1 MLKLF
6 RQTLSSGVLR
16 WVRPRKL
23 VEAVYNSCRI
33 VAEKFNGSSGITN
46 TTYDSTCI
54 RPMYKIVSVPLG
66 NIHKSTLV
74 AGIDAVSG
82 SDKAGNDTN
91 FFVFGLPKGVV
102 AVGKAPD
109 AEMGVLYKDFVVHG
123 DGYIFKSNP
132 EHLGVVDNRTGEPT
146 IHFCCVGGEASVK
159 DQPQF
164 KAIYNNTRSS
174 LVINAVDAV
183 TDSALCLAGVSNVPV
198 NATAGVSTIVGNM
211 REISTA
217 WSEGDTN
224 YIEVGGSIYQ
234 CPREFRISVD
244 SSVEEVGNG
253 VPVTTDHINSTLVFP
268 IRDSWY
274 WVDNRRIGC
283 DLLPNSLYEEYPELV
298 KGASVYN
305 QLATLL
311 LQRGIVTIDITHS
324 SSTDGKTI
332 SKYIPLTNSVH
343 FVKHIDIDLTPSANA
358 AGISNKVDT
367 LYILYC
373 NGGDNRVMPAQSCN
387 ELLHN
392 VAEGR
397 GSIRV
402 TSCVNTGSV
411 LYAISTNSTCYG
423 SRITQSSK
431 IYGIVAVIG
440 GKTPSEDVVY
450 SYKNINNEPFGA
462 GLEVIVTALI

>member
-6 RQTLSSGVLR
+6 RQTLSSGSLR
-16 WVRPRKL
+16 WVRPRRL

-33 VAEKFNGSSGITN
+33 VAEKFNGRSGITN

-54 RPMYKIVSVPLG
+54 RPMYKVVSVSLS
-66 NIHKSTLV
+66 NVHKSTLV
-74 AGIDAVSG
+74 AGIDAVSE
-82 SDKAGNDTN
+82 SDTAGNDTN
-91 FFVFGLPKGVV
+91 FFVIGLPKGVV

-109 AEMGVLYKDFVVHG
+109 AEMGVLYKDFAAHG
-123 DGYIFKSNP
+123 DGYIFKHNP
-132 EHLGVVDNRTGEPT
+132 EYFGVVDNRTGESA

-164 KAIYNNTRSS
+164 KAIYNNTSSS
-174 LVINAVDAV
+174 LVINTVDAV

-198 NATAGVSTIVGNM
+198 NAAAGVSTIVGNIGVI
-211 REISTA
+211 RNE
-217 WSEGDTN
+217 WREGDTN

-234 CPREFRISVD
+234 CPGKFRISVD
-244 SSVEEVGNG
+244 SNIEGTSNG
-253 VPVTTDHINSTLVFP
+253 VPVTSDHINSTLVFP

-274 WVDNRRIGC
+274 WVDNRRIGRE
-283 DLLPNSLYEEYPELV
+283 LLPDSLYEEYPELV
-298 KGASVYN
+298 KGSSVYN

-311 LQRGIVTIDITHS
+311 LQRGIVTIDVTHS
-324 SSTDGKTI
+324 STDNKTI
-332 SKYIPLTNSVH
+332 SKYTPLANSVH
-343 FVKHIDIDLTPSANA
+343 FVKHIDIDLTPSTNTSES
-358 AGISNKVDT
+358 SNNIDT

-392 VAEGR
+392 VSNGR

-423 SRITQSSK
+423 ARITQSSK

-450 SYKNINNEPFGA
+450 SYKNVNNEPFGA